1 MAAEQGIKRGRASLI
16 GGVAV
21 GVAVLGLW
29 LALARELGVAG
40 GAVDTAGV
48 LVSAGI
54 AAWIRLADL

>member
-1 MAAEQGIKRGRASLI
+1 VAAEQGIKRGRASLI

-40 GAVDTAGV
+40 EAVDTAGV